1 MGDVY
6 KSSKEMKF
14 LKKREP
20 SCSLNFIL
28 VTGGSRSGKSTFAE
42 SMAKNYKSDV
52 LYIAT
57 SIPFDDEM
65 KIRVKKHKMQRPFN
79 WHTLEAYKD
88 FDMHFKKDENKKAV
102 VLIDCITL
110 MISNIMFEENLDWE
124 NASENEITN
133 IEKKIINELDK
144 LLRGIKEKGATLIA
158 VTNEVGMGIIPANKL
173 SRIFGDIAG
182 RVNQK
187 LSKEASEVYF
197 CVSGIPVKI
206 KG

>member
-1 MGDVY
+1 MKDVY
-6 KSSKEMKF
+6 KPSKELKH

-20 SCSLNFIL
+20 LCSLNFIL

-65 KIRVKKHKMQRPFN
+65 KIRVKKHRMQRPSH

-88 FDMHFKKDENKKAV
+88 FDMHLKKDENKKAV

-110 MISNIMFEENLDWE
+110 MISNIMFEENSDWE

-173 SRIFGDIAG
+173 SRI
-182 RVNQK
+182 
-187 LSKEASEVYF
+187 
-197 CVSGIPVKI
+197 
-206 KG
+206 

>member
-102 VLIDCITL
+102 V
-110 MISNIMFEENLDWE
+110 
-124 NASENEITN
+124 
-133 IEKKIINELDK
+133 
-144 LLRGIKEKGATLIA
+144 
-158 VTNEVGMGIIPANKL
+158 
-173 SRIFGDIAG
+173 
-182 RVNQK
+182 
-187 LSKEASEVYF
+187 
-197 CVSGIPVKI
+197 
-206 KG
+206 